1 MSYNKVRRGF
11 TLIELLVVIAIIA
24 ILAAILFPVFAQ
36 AREKARQT
44 SCLSNEKQ
52 IGLSILMY
60 TQDYDEQFP
69 SGSRDYAANPN
80 SATQLAFSGLGWA
93 GQIYAYTKN
102 AQIVKCP
109 DDSTSGVSATNTTE
123 ALYPVSYAYNLN
135 IAQNPADASL
145 AAPANTVGIFEVRN
159 DIADVTAQNEIG
171 LSTTYPTIWSAVG
184 DGLNYLAS
192 IDGTVVPTVQGNVVM
207 DTGILGGYTPAGGT
221 APVPWPTYYDT
232 TYNNGIDGRH
242 TSGAIYWMADGH
254 AKYAK
259 PGAVSPGANALASTN
274 NEDMTNL
281 RAAGTSANYGYTFS
295 TN

>member
-1 MSYNKVRRGF
+1 MTSNRVQRGF

-52 IGLSILMY
+52 LGLSILMY
-60 TQDYDEQFP
+60 VQDYDEQFP

-80 SATQLAFSGLGWA
+80 SSTQLAFSGLGWA
-93 GQIYAYTKN
+93 GQVYPYTKN
-102 AQIVKCP
+102 AQILKCP
-109 DDSTSGVSATNTTE
+109 DDPTSSVAATTTTE

-135 IAQNPADASL
+135 VAMNPADASL
-145 AAPANTVGIFEVRN
+145 TAPATTLALFEVRG
-159 DIADVTAQNEIG
+159 DTADATAANEIG
-171 LSTTYPTIWSAVG
+171 LSTTFPPMWSAVG

-192 IDGTVVPTVQGNVVM
+192 IDGTSVPGVQGTVTQ
-207 DTGILGGYTPAGGT
+207 DTGIMGGYTLAGGT
-221 APVPWPTYYDT
+221 APVPWPSYYDT
-232 TYNNGIDGRH
+232 TYNSGLDGRH

-274 NEDMTNL
+274 NEDMTNF
-281 RAAGTSANYGYTFS
+281 RAAGTSANYGITFS